1 MQPGFVLIDDPEDA
15 DIFISVLYEHL
26 VSEVY
31 IMARMGCYNFHP
43 GVLPHYKGAGAYSW
57 VIINGEKET
66 GVTLHEIDPDIDNGN
81 VIEIGRFP
89 IEGWDT
95 AETLFCKAEDEIMRL
110 FKKWFKKLLVGDY
123 TAIPQT
129 EKGHIYY
136 RKDLAKAKDLTRH
149 ARAFT
154 FEGKDNCFYRN
165 KYGEKIELKYEN
177 RTDS

>member
-1 MQPGFVLIDDPEDA
+1 MPSGYVMVDDPEQA

-31 IMARMGCYNFHP
+31 IMKRRGCYNFHP
-43 GVLPHYKGAGAYSW
+43 GILPFYKGAGAYSW

-66 GVTLHEIDPDIDNGN
+66 GVTLHEIDPDIDNGS

-95 AETLFCKAEDEIMRL
+95 AETLFKKAEDEIMRL
-110 FKKWFKKLLVGDY
+110 FKKWFKRLLLQDY
-123 TAIPQT
+123 VSIPQT
-129 EKGHIYY
+129 EKGTIYY
-136 RKDLAKAKDLTRH
+136 RKDLLRAKDLTRY

-154 FEGKDNCFYRN
+154 FKGKDNCFYRDRN
-165 KYGEKIELKYEN
+165 GQKIELKY
-177 RTDS
+177 